1 MAAAPTRDRP
11 EADPGTPEPEAVQ
24 ESQTYSTLVWRQ
36 FKKNRPALFS
46 LAAIGVLALTAVF
59 ADCLAGNKPYY
70 MKYRGKTYFPAF
82 RQYAVYLGLAD
93 WPTPLRRKRNLK
105 RLRSE
110 YAIFP
115 PVPYGPSDVNLG
127 EKYQPP
133 GTTHFL
139 GTDRLGR
146 DVLSGL
152 IHGTRYALTI
162 GLVSVTISIII
173 GVSLGAVAGYFG
185 GWPDLILSRLF
196 ELWAAIPALFL
207 IITVAAFF
215 PPSLFFVMIILGF
228 TGWVGIARLTRSQFL
243 QVRSYDF
250 VSAAKSLGYSSGRI
264 MFIHILPNAI
274 APVLIPAA
282 FGVAGAILAESGLS
296 FLGIGVPA
304 EAITWGAILAGA
316 RSNFSAW
323 WLVIVPGFAIFIT
336 VTLYNLLGD
345 GLRDALDPKM
355 KV

>member
-1 MAAAPTRDRP
+1 MADGPTRDHP
-11 EADPGTPEPEAVQ
+11 EADPGTPEPDAVQ
-24 ESQTYSTLVWRQ
+24 ESQTYSKLVWRQ

-59 ADCLAGNKPYY
+59 ADFLAGNKPYY

-93 WPTPLRRKRNLK
+93 WPAPLRRKRNFK

-152 IHGTRYALTI
+152 IHGSRYALTI
-162 GLVSVTISIII
+162 GLVSVTISMII
-173 GVSLGAVAGYFG
+173 GVSLGALAGYFG

-215 PPSLFFVMIILGF
+215 SAQPLLRDDHSRLHGLGRHRPAHA
-228 TGWVGIARLTRSQFL
+228 VA
-243 QVRSYDF
+243 
-250 VSAAKSLGYSSGRI
+250 
-264 MFIHILPNAI
+264 
-274 APVLIPAA
+274 IPAGEKLRLCFRGQEPGIFQRPDHVHPHFA
-282 FGVAGAILAESGLS
+282 QRNCASAHPGGLRGGGRHSGGIRPQFSRHRRTRGGHHLGRDPCRRPKQFRGLVAGHRTRFRHLYHRNPLQ
-296 FLGIGVPA
+296 PA
-304 EAITWGAILAGA
+304 W
-316 RSNFSAW
+316 
-323 WLVIVPGFAIFIT
+323 
-336 VTLYNLLGD
+336 
-345 GLRDALDPKM
+345 
-355 KV
+355 